1 MCQRSDLKLNQKKRV
16 LYNRR
21 HCVKLSN
28 RKNFFEDQILAE
40 LKAHVC
46 YYLISPVLSRITT
59 MCCFTPRS
67 IHYAIEFFFSFSF
80 YCTIHTY
87 THPCTFA
94 VVFALVSWSMRA
106 PKLIIWN
113 KFRNFLNVFQHK
125 ISFFVCIPCIFYVRM
140 NWMRGYANTSAHDRG
155 CDLWTRSLCHLSL
168 LFEWKWT
175 IYFACDLWTILRRKK
190 IAAMRCMDAK

>member
-1 MCQRSDLKLNQKKRV
+1 M

-21 HCVKLSN
+21 HCVILSN

-87 THPCTFA
+87 IHTHTPMYDIIPLLLYSLLSADQCAHQNWSFETSSGTFWMCSNIKSHS
-94 VVFALVSWSMRA
+94 L
-106 PKLIIWN
+106 
-113 KFRNFLNVFQHK
+113 
-125 ISFFVCIPCIFYVRM
+125 CIFYVRM
-140 NWMRGYANTSAHDRG
+140 NWMRGYEHERAWSRVRLVNKITMTLVTFIRMKMN
-155 CDLWTRSLCHLSL
+155 DLLRMWFMNN
-168 LFEWKWT
+168 FE
-175 IYFACDLWTILRRKK
+175 KK
-190 IAAMRCMDAK
+190 KKAAMRCMDAK